1 MADIL
6 LCLNS
11 GSSSLKFGLYER
23 GGSEQDGGLE
33 LRARGKIEKIGIEP
47 YLLATSADGDVI
59 AERRWLHGEDMS
71 HEKLLGELLAGIEAR
86 IGHDLVGVGHRVVHG
101 GAAHHAPVRVT
112 DELLTELAR
121 FNPLA
126 PLHQPHNLSAIHAV
140 AALRPGIAQVAVFD
154 TAFHQTQPPVATR
167 IALPRR
173 FADEGVRRYGFHGI
187 SYEYVAHRLAEL
199 DPALLNG
206 RVIAAHLGNGASLC
220 AMKAGESI
228 DTTMGFTALDGLVMG
243 SRCGSIDPGVL
254 LYLFQQDGMDVAS
267 VESLLYRE
275 SGLLGVS
282 GVSSDM
288 RTLFESAEPAAKEAI
303 DLFTYRV
310 ARESGALI
318 ASLGGLDGIVFTAGI
333 GENSPEIRA
342 LVCERLSY
350 LGIELDEA
358 ANRAGAPLISTAA
371 SRVAVRVIPTDEER
385 MIARHTDALLAREA
399 A

>member
-23 GGSEQDGGLE
+23 GEGLQ

-47 YLLATSADGDVI
+47 YLLATSADGEVI

-101 GAAHHAPVRVT
+101 GANHHTPVRVT
-112 DELLTELAR
+112 DALLTELAR

-187 SYEYVAHRLAEL
+187 SYEYVADRLAEL
-199 DPALLNG
+199 DPALLSG

-243 SRCGSIDPGVL
+243 SRCGTIDPGVL
-254 LYLFQQDGMDVAS
+254 LYLFQQDGMDAAS

-303 DLFTYRV
+303 ELFTYRI
-310 ARESGALI
+310 ARESGALM

-342 LVCERLSY
+342 LVCERLSW

-385 MIARHTDALLAREA
+385 MIAQHSDALLAREA
-399 A
+399 V

>member
-267 VESLLYRE
+267 VEGLLYRE

>member
-303 DLFTYRV
+303 DLFTFRV

-318 ASLGGLDGIVFTAGI
+318 
-333 GENSPEIRA
+333 
-342 LVCERLSY
+342 
-350 LGIELDEA
+350 
-358 ANRAGAPLISTAA
+358 
-371 SRVAVRVIPTDEER
+371 
-385 MIARHTDALLAREA
+385 
-399 A
+399 

>member
-1 MADIL
+1 MADTL

-23 GGSEQDGGLE
+23 DDGLA

-47 YLLATSADGDVI
+47 YLLAKSADGEVI
-59 AERRWLHGEDMS
+59 AERRWAKAEDMS
-71 HEKLLGELLAGIEAR
+71 HESLLAELLAGIEAR

-101 GAAHHAPVRVT
+101 GANHAEPVRVT
-112 DELLTELAR
+112 QALLTELAR
-121 FNPLA
+121 YNPLA

-167 IALPRR
+167 IALPRHII
-173 FADEGVRRYGFHGI
+173 DEGVRRYGFHGI
-187 SYEYVAHRLAEL
+187 SYEYVAQQLGGL
-199 DPALLNG
+199 DPALLGG

-220 AMKAGESI
+220 AMQAGRSI

-243 SRCGSIDPGVL
+243 SRCGNIDPGVL
-254 LYLFQQDGMDVAS
+254 LYLFQQDGMDAAR
-267 VESLLYRE
+267 VENLLYRE

-282 GVSSDM
+282 GLSSDM
-288 RTLFESAEPAAKEAI
+288 RTLFDSDAPAAKEAI
-303 DLFTYRV
+303 ELFVYRV

-333 GENSPEIRA
+333 GENSPEIRSLICA
-342 LVCERLSY
+342 RLSF

-358 ANRAGAPLISTAA
+358 ANRANAAVISTPA
-371 SRVAVRVIPTDEER
+371 SRIAVRVIPTDEER
-385 MIARHTDALLAREA
+385 MIALHTDALLTREA